1 MGLHS
6 PSERV
11 YMPACLKELLVE
23 PTVFSSL
30 ETSRDEDL
38 EYNHKDELVRVY
50 SLLHCQVIILILC
63 MGI

>member
-50 SLLHCQVIILILC
+50 FTLSYTVR
-63 MGI
+63 